1 MRTGDKKKQRYA
13 GRFVDFMGP
22 LKTRWSCAVRAGP
35 CVFFHY
41 PRDSSSNCTYYIES
55 WMWTKFPSA
64 SPPSNVHLL
73 HLRTLRVRCIFTLC
87 LQTRTQT
94 LQGASFF
101 RVALKFCSLV
111 FWTRNCVRR
120 GWTKRRY
127 NFLWLYAADA
137 SLAYIWCSSSTV
149 PSQVPANHFL
159 S

>member
-1 MRTGDKKKQRYA
+1 MLVDLSILWALWRLG
-13 GRFVDFMGP
+13 GRVRCGLAPVFSFIILETAQAIAHIILNPKCELSFPP
-22 LKTRWSCAVRAGP
+22 LP
-35 CVFFHY
+35 
-41 PRDSSSNCTYYIES
+41 
-55 WMWTKFPSA
+55 
-64 SPPSNVHLL
+64 PPSNVHLL

-101 RVALKFCSLV
+101 LVALKFCSLV
-111 FWTRNCVRR
+111 FRTRNCVRR
-120 GWTKRRY
+120 GWTKKRY
-127 NFLWLYAADA
+127 NFLWLYASDA